1 MVLRFWCAA
10 LLAEF
15 AMRKGI
21 EGFEMQVVVV
31 FADMMKWWYIGD
43 CVCRHDEVVELVAI
57 GV

>member
-1 MVLRFWCAA
+1 
-10 LLAEF
+10 
-15 AMRKGI
+15 MRKGI